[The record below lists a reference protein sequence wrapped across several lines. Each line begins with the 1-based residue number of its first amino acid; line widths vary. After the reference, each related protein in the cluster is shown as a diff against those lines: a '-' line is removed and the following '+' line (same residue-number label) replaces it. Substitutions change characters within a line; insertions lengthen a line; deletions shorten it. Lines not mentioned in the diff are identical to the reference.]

1 VSRLRVEKTL
11 KLYVGGAFVRGES
24 GRTIPVKSH
33 RGEPM
38 HVSRASRKDLR
49 ETVEKMRA
57 AQPGWWKRTAYNRG
71 QILYRLAEMLED
83 REASLPTSPDDVSAA
98 VDRAV
103 HHAGWTDKITALLST
118 LNPVATTYVNYSM
131 VVPTGIVVAVPHPED
146 GLLGMVEATCA
157 ALVMG
162 NAVALLVPPERAEL
176 AVAYAEALAT
186 SDVPAGIVNVLTG
199 DLEDLVGGANTH
211 DDVDCLYAASGAL
224 GPSLLTKVESEA
236 AHMMRRV
243 VQVPRAAEPASPL
256 TLGRLSEVRTVWM
269 SA

>member
-1 VSRLRVEKTL
+1 MSRLRVEKTL
-11 KLYVGGAFVRGES
+11 KMYVGGAFVRGES
-24 GRTIPVKSH
+24 GRTVAVKSH

-71 QILYRLAEMLED
+71 QVLYRLAEMLED
-83 REASLPTSPDDVSAA
+83 REASLPTTPADVSAA

-118 LNPVATTYVNYSM
+118 LNPVAHTYVNYSM

-146 GLLGMVEATCA
+146 GLTGLVEATCA

-162 NAVALLVPPERAEL
+162 NAVTLVVPVDRAEL

-186 SDVPAGIVNVLTG
+186 SDIPAGVVNVLTG
-199 DLEDLVGGANTH
+199 DLAEVVGAANLH
-211 DDVDCLYAASGAL
+211 DDVDVLYAAQGAL
-224 GPSLLTKVESEA
+224 TAELLKSVETEA
-236 AHMMRRV
+236 ATMMRRV
-243 VQVPRAAEPASPL
+243 VQVPRAAEPATPL
-256 TLGRLSEVRTVWM
+256 TLSRLSEVRTVWM